1 MRFGTESLYFGTR
14 SRLPLGGRSVHV
26 ITIYKLMINN
36 CPNCGF
42 SLQQELNDGIS
53 HCKNCNAVFNSN
65 VFNEILSA
73 AWQLRRQNISL
84 DKLEWQTKLDK
95 DLVNFVYYFVSILGY
110 SHDELLKMLK
120 KFQNN

>member
-1 MRFGTESLYFGTR
+1 
-14 SRLPLGGRSVHV
+14 
-26 ITIYKLMINN
+26 MINN